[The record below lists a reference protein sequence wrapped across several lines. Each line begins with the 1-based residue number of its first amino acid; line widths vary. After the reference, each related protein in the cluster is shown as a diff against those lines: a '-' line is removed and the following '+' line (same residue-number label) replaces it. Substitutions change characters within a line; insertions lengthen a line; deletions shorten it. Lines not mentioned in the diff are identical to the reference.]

1 MGIISGA
8 NLSSDGL
15 VYSLDAANF
24 RSYSGS
30 GLTSNALVGGI
41 GATLVNGVGFT
52 SANGGSFLFDG
63 ADDYITLSSNSNITG
78 IQARTLTAW
87 AKFNQTNTSVVCG
100 IGLPDFF
107 QLFEIHAYQ
116 NKMTGHRYGSE
127 VIGTTTLSTGVWYH
141 AAFSYDGSTSRIYV
155 NGILENSK
163 DETLNTANTPLTIG
177 KKAYSANSNMNGL
190 VSNVNF
196 YNRALSAQEIKQNY
210 NATKKRYGL

>member
-1 MGIISGA
+1 MGTISGA
-8 NLSSDGL
+8 NLVTNGL
-15 VYSLDAANF
+15 IYSLDAANF
-24 RSYSGS
+24 RSYAGS

-41 GATLVNGVGFT
+41 GATLVNGVGFGT
-52 SANGGSFLFDG
+52 SNAGYFIFDG
-63 ADDYITLSSNSNITG
+63 SDDYITLSSNSNITG

-100 IGLPDFF
+100 IGVSDFF

-141 AAFSYDGSTSRIYV
+141 AAFSYDGTTSKIYV

-163 DETLNTANTPLTIG
+163 DEILNTANTPLTIG
-177 KKAYSANSNMNGL
+177 KKTYQLNSNMNGL
-190 VSNVNF
+190 VSNVNL
-196 YNRALSAQEIKQNY
+196 YNRALTAQEIKQNY